1 MSNKLIA
8 ALDCLAKVGAI
19 CTILAEAGKEAVVL
33 YKG

>member
-19 CTILAEAGKEAVVL
+19 CTILAEAGKKAVVL